1 MKIDQMQESET
12 IRNGSGGAA
21 KSEPPF
27 RKTVIFSFAFVSL
40 FGLIVFLVGY
50 FHGLMLPIPS
60 ESFSMALGFS
70 AALPIFVGFVCYLV
84 VQLFVMIRKGFD
96 FRKLGRNAFC
106 DMTMLLLFVV
116 GTYFHFSLKL
126 WTPFINESLFDLA
139 YYKIDILLEP
149 IIALSTF
156 VSRIIRI
163 ILGDEMRWYQTIFHA
178 LFFVAFAE
186 LSVKRTRSY
195 HQFLLAMIL
204 MNGLGAL
211 SYLVLPAVGPFF
223 FEIGASPVS
232 DASQVSM
239 LRARYLMHSFGL
251 DWVNAYGGRFLT
263 GGLGAMPSL
272 HVGYAVLLSALMIRS
287 RSYFA
292 GIFVFFTIWI
302 VFDSVGLR
310 WHYVIDLPVG
320 IALAFFVL
328 WLTDRL
334 VPWHSEGLPAKP
346 SSNLETC
353 RNAAFPSHVTAQKS
367 KA

>member
-12 IRNGSGGAA
+12 THGTHDRTA
-21 KSEPPF
+21 KSDLPF

-40 FGLIVFLVGY
+40 FGLTVFVIGY
-50 FHGLMLPIPS
+50 FHGLSLPVPS
-60 ESFSMALGFS
+60 EPISIALGFS
-70 AALPIFVGFVCYLV
+70 AALPIFFGFVCYFLVQLV
-84 VQLFVMIRKGFD
+84 VMLRRGFD
-96 FRKLGRNAFC
+96 LQKLGRNAFC
-106 DMTMLLLFVV
+106 DMTMLLLFVT

-149 IIALSTF
+149 VIVLSTF
-156 VSRIIRI
+156 VSTTMRG
-163 ILGDEMRWYQTIFHA
+163 ILGDETRWYQFIFHI

-251 DWVNAYGGRFLT
+251 EWVNAYGGRFLT

-328 WLTDRL
+328 WLADRL
-334 VPWHSEGLPAKP
+334 APRHSEGSPAKP